1 MFCLLY
7 RVLRCGVELQS
18 GGYPTEPKLLLSDG
32 RANGVPVTM
41 LQREHGLGKSTVKNV
56 AQWFYGDL
64 TSPILCLECSK
75 WSELSEKLQES

>member
-1 MFCLLY
+1 MSCLLY

-18 GGYPTEPKLLLSDG
+18 GGYPTER

-56 AQWFYGDL
+56 AQ
-64 TSPILCLECSK
+64 
-75 WSELSEKLQES
+75 

>member
-7 RVLRCGVELQS
+7 RVLRYGAELQS
-18 GGYPTEPKLLLSDG
+18 GGYPSER

-64 TSPILCLECSK
+64 TSPLLRLECSK
-75 WSELSEKLQES
+75 WGELSEKLQEL

>member
-1 MFCLLY
+1 MSCLLY

-18 GGYPTEPKLLLSDG
+18 GGYPTEPKPLLSDG

-56 AQWFYGDL
+56 AQ
-64 TSPILCLECSK
+64 
-75 WSELSEKLQES
+75 

>member
-1 MFCLLY
+1 MGLSC
-7 RVLRCGVELQS
+7 RV
-18 GGYPTEPKLLLSDG
+18 GGYPTER

-64 TSPILCLECSK
+64 TSPLLRLECSK